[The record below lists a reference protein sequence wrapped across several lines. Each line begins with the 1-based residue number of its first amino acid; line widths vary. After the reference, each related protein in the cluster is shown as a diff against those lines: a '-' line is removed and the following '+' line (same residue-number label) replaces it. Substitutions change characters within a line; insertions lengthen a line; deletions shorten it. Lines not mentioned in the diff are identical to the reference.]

1 MLAGLTYLD
10 ADTWQYENAG
20 TADTLTTGGTT
31 LNNLPLSQSR
41 TGSAFYQTTYQKC
54 FDLPATSEVWIKFD
68 VYFNGSNRWRAYN
81 GGTNGTTG
89 ITAQTN
95 GYCSLVQNSAVI
107 QNTAKICKTNT
118 LQTVLL
124 HMQAGSSDGVIEA
137 WGDGAL
143 IYSYSGD
150 VNHGSDFADLYLQS
164 DGAGTFFS
172 NVIISNAQI
181 GLNQNIVN
189 YSCGLKPEIYISYIP
204 TGKIGLKPQI
214 YAAYIPTPE
223 KSHADL
229 LRKITS
235 VESSRADSLRQVGQG
250 ENIPADILRRVT
262 AANETAADTKRKL
275 FSDEQI
281 AGDTFRRAVHAAA
294 IHADIYREVKVSE
307 RTIGDT
313 SRRMG
318 LINIRGD
325 LWRQVNVTTVSTA
338 DTCRKIGI
346 AEEFPADIYLRTA
359 RDEIA
364 EADTFRKAEAAT
376 SAIADACRQIGV
388 REKFSAATVRVIGY
402 TETTAADTFLQITA
416 SEKIIADLLRGIRD
430 VAHADTKR
438 KLVRREKTVAQTV
451 IRIPHILTYTVQESS
466 GGAESSDYSS
476 EDSGNEA
483 SGISEYSLL
492 CSAAFEE
499 YGITAI
505 HLSLNEKT
513 LSDSVRIELARP
525 LEIGDT
531 IILKLL
537 DYEFEFRI
545 EETSQT
551 ELIQSATGT
560 FSPTA
565 TFYEWF
571 NFSKLKESDEPP
583 EASTIMGALLDQVGL
598 EEAFAFNNFTPT
610 NFSCDSPMTYSDVLS
625 LIFGWT
631 SQVPN
636 HLINVFIRGKYL
648 YVVERGQEKGKV
660 NEPPPP
666 EDDPKANERIDITK
680 LPHSRPTINRKI
692 YRTMCNNPNA
702 SNDDN
707 DDNDDKKPFSGTIVY
722 KKEGIVPYQAI
733 VYMCLTYSY
742 GLLQSEVTTTQT
754 GMFVNEDGETVML
767 ANHNVTSYSYISQ
780 YNEDTKEYEYY
791 TSSKKQSTTTREQN
805 MNTLE
810 IYVTEQEI
818 STTYGYS
825 SDFNLEQRTLET
837 YLFHE
842 CEQTKTTEYST
853 GKNRDKTITNT
864 KRDTYHYPCGNGWY
878 AQLVYYNG
886 ILQGSNLSQGKPGG
900 AVSQYITDKFQE
912 SFHKTTIIAPN
923 EANEATP
930 IINPELPIEGRDQR
944 RLLTDALE
952 ALDGKIQET
961 VTVDVIASI
970 YNGIPSI
977 DTIIDFNK
985 RVILDGNEYFL
996 VSNNIT
1002 FTPRKFIQKLQ
1013 LIRWY

>member
-189 YSCGLKPEIYISYIP
+189 YSCELKPEIYISYIP

-262 AANETAADTKRKL
+262 AANETAADTMRKL
-275 FSDEQI
+275 FADEQI
-281 AGDTFRRAVHAAA
+281 MGDTFRRAVHAAK

-364 EADTFRKAEAAT
+364 KADTFRKAEAAT

-583 EASTIMGALLDQVGL
+583 KAATIMDSLLDQVGL

-648 YVVERGQEKGKV
+648 YVVERGQEKGKA

-680 LPHSRPTINRKI
+680 LPRSRPTINRKI

-702 SNDDN
+702 SSDDDASS
-707 DDNDDKKPFSGTIVY
+707 DDYKKTPFSGTV
-722 KKEGIVPYQAI
+722 Q
-733 VYMCLTYSY
+733 
-742 GLLQSEVTTTQT
+742 
-754 GMFVNEDGETVML
+754 
-767 ANHNVTSYSYISQ
+767 
-780 YNEDTKEYEYY
+780 
-791 TSSKKQSTTTREQN
+791 
-805 MNTLE
+805 
-810 IYVTEQEI
+810 YVTEQIVMLFTYANGLLVKEHYTTLTETENARKSKYTV
-818 STTYGYS
+818 STTYTYISDTGETDAEISYYVGSKS
-825 SDFNLEQRTLET
+825 SRAVTREYVGDVTSNVTDTQSMTFYHYKYFGSEIYLFLEEQHTVVYEYMVDNIPGIHTLHNDEITEETERET
-837 YLFHE
+837 YHA
-842 CEQTKTTEYST
+842 
-853 GKNRDKTITNT
+853 
-864 KRDTYHYPCGNGWY
+864 PVGNGFY
-878 AQLVYYNG
+878 AQLVYENG
-886 ILQGSNLSQGKPGG
+886 ILQGGNLSQGKPGNS
-900 AVSQYITDKFQE
+900 VSQYIIDKVQE
-912 SFHKTTIIAPN
+912 SFHTATTDTPDG
-923 EANEATP
+923 ATP

-996 VSNNIT
+996 ASNNIT